1 MDGHAFLKV
10 FKVFFYCFF
19 TLKPLGYGAL
29 SNLIFMF
36 AVAQVGSTQYVV
48 REKDEFLVDL
58 LEIEEGK
65 NLMLDKVLLYADD
78 EGSKVLLGTPFLDNV
93 TVETRV
99 MGHEKGEKIR
109 VFKMKSKKRYRR
121 TQGHRS
127 HYTRLKVL
135 KITVLSG
142 AAKKHEV
149 AKTEEVA
156 AVPSAPKKAPLKRVV
171 KKEVKAAA

>member
-1 MDGHAFLKV
+1 
-10 FKVFFYCFF
+10 
-19 TLKPLGYGAL
+19 
-29 SNLIFMF
+29 MF
-36 AVAQVGSTQYVV
+36 AVVQVGPTQYVV

-58 LEIEEGK
+58 MEIEEGK
-65 NLMLDKVLLYADD
+65 NLMLDKVLLYADSN
-78 EGSKVLLGTPFLDNV
+78 GSKVLLGTPFLDNV

-99 MGHEKGEKIR
+99 LGHEKGEKIR

-142 AAKKHEV
+142 TAKKHEAVMAESAV
-149 AKTEEVA
+149 AEPAT
-156 AVPSAPKKAPLKRVV
+156 PKKAPVKRAA
-171 KKEVKAAA
+171 KKIAKVEA